1 MPASAAE
8 KFTQSN
14 RPIAVSTPLGKDV
27 LLLEE
32 VAGTEEISGLFA
44 FELAMMALADADV
57 DFKKV
62 VGQAVTVTLRAA
74 TDKLGDRYL
83 NGIVRRFGQGER
95 IAGQDGFSQ
104 FVRYRAEVV
113 PKVWLLT
120 RNSQS
125 RIFQQMKVPDI
136 LKKVFEG
143 YDVSYQLQGEYQP
156 RDFCTQYR
164 ESDFAFA
171 SRLMEEEGVYY
182 FFKHTNG
189 AHQMVLADTP
199 QGHPDIAGGKDVNY
213 QLLGATSGQSVED
226 GERVFDLLKSQ
237 EVRTGKETLW
247 DYSFEIPTTDLR
259 PTQAIVPQ
267 VSVGTVSHS
276 LTAGGNTNLEAYDYP
291 GRFAQRFD
299 GVNPGGGDRA
309 ADVSKISP
317 DGERTVKLRMQ
328 EETWPALTLDGQS
341 DCRQF
346 SAGHVFALQK
356 HPNADDSYVLVR
368 VEHAASIEGSYV
380 SGEAKPLAYR
390 NRFHCLP
397 KALPFRPA
405 RRTPR
410 ARVEGPQTAVV
421 VGPKGEEIFT
431 DKYGRIK
438 VQFRWDRQG
447 KDDADSSCWVR
458 VATPWAGK
466 QWGAV
471 HLPRI
476 GMEVLVA
483 FEEGDPD
490 TPVVVASLYNAANM
504 PPYTL
509 PDNKTQSGVKSRS
522 TLTGTAEQFN
532 ELRFED
538 KKDSEEVYFHAQK
551 DFVRVVENNDLLQ
564 VGYEEKDG
572 SHKSD
577 DGSQTIKIYKDRTET
592 LETGNETITIKKGN
606 RTESLDEG
614 DESVTLKKGNRTHKV
629 KANDTLQVEGDST
642 ITVTGNRTLT
652 VKEGNR
658 TRKVEKGNDSTTI
671 SMGNRDTKIEMG
683 NDSTKLDLGA
693 STTEAMQSIEL
704 KVGANSIKI
713 DQSGITIKGIMVKV
727 EGEAMVTVKGA
738 MVQVSGDGMLI
749 LKGGIVMIN

>member
-8 KFTQSN
+8 KYTQDN
-14 RPIAVSTPLGKDV
+14 RPIAVTTPLGKDV

-32 VAGTEEISGLFA
+32 VTGTEALSGLFA
-44 FELAMMALADADV
+44 FELAMLALADADV
-57 DFKKV
+57 DFQKV
-62 VGQAVTVTLRAA
+62 VGQAVTVTLRSG
-74 TDKLGDRYL
+74 TDKLGARYL
-83 NGIVRRFGQGER
+83 NGFVRRFRQGER
-95 IAGQDGFSQ
+95 IAGQDGYSQ

-120 RNSQS
+120 RSTQS

-136 LKKVFEG
+136 LKQVFAG
-143 YDVSYQLQGEYQP
+143 YDVSYQLQGDYQP
-156 RDFCTQYR
+156 RDYCTQYR
-164 ESDFAFA
+164 ETDFDFA
-171 SRLMEEEGVYY
+171 SRLMEEEGIYY
-182 FFKHTNG
+182 FFKHTDG
-189 AHQMVLADTP
+189 GHQMVLADTP
-199 QGHPDIAGGKDVNY
+199 QGHPDLAGGKEVNY
-213 QLLGATSGQSVED
+213 QVLGAESGQSVED

-237 EVRTGKETLW
+237 EVRSGKETLW
-247 DYSFEIPTTDLR
+247 DYSFEMPTTQLQA
-259 PTQAIVPQ
+259 TQAIVPT
-267 VSVGTVSHS
+267 VAVGTASHALS
-276 LTAGGNTNLEAYDYP
+276 AGGNSSLEAYDYP

-299 GVNPGGGDRA
+299 GINPGGGDRA
-309 ADVSKISP
+309 ADLGKISP
-317 DGERTVKLRMQ
+317 DGERTVKVRMQ
-328 EETWPALTLDGQS
+328 EEAWPALTLDGES

-346 SAGHVFALQK
+346 SAGHVFGLQK
-356 HPNADDSYVLVR
+356 HPNADDSYVLVW
-368 VEHAASIEGSYV
+368 VEHAASTEGTYV
-380 SGEAKPLAYR
+380 SGEARPLAYR

-397 KALPFRPA
+397 AALPFRPP

-421 VGPKGEEIFT
+421 VGPEGEEIFT

-447 KDDADSSCWVR
+447 QNDANSSCWVR
-458 VATPWAGK
+458 VATPWAGQ

-471 HLPRI
+471 HLPRV
-476 GMEVLVA
+476 GQEVLVA

-490 TPVVVASLYNAANM
+490 TPVVVGSLYNAANM

-509 PDNKTQSGVKSRS
+509 PDKKTQSGVKSRS
-522 TLTGTAEQFN
+522 TLTGTPEQFN

-551 DFVRVVENNDLLQ
+551 DFVRVVENNDVLQ

-592 LETGNETITIKKGN
+592 LETGNETITIEKGN
-606 RTESLDEG
+606 RTETLKQG
-614 DESVTLKKGNRTHKV
+614 DESVTLETGSRTHKI

-642 ITVTGNRTLT
+642 ITVSGNRTLT
-652 VKEGNR
+652 VQQGNR
-658 TRKVEKGNDSTTI
+658 VRKIETGDDTTTISTGNRSTTI
-671 SMGNRDTKIEMG
+671 ETG
-683 NDSTKLDLGA
+683 NDTTKLDLGA
-693 STTEAMQSIEL
+693 SSTEAMQSIEL
-704 KVGANSIKI
+704 KVGGNSIKI

-738 MVQVSGDGMLI
+738 MVQVTADGLLI
-749 LKGGIVMIN
+749 LKGGLVMIN